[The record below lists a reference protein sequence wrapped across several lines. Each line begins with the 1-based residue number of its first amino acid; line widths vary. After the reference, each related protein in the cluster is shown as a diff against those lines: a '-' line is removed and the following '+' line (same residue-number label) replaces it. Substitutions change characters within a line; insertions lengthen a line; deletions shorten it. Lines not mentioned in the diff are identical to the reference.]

1 MAFNLR
7 APGLG
12 NTIDRSSCPKSVE
25 RKAVQDQHTITV
37 QTMTGMDHWKAIPS
51 RPPAGV
57 QAAEEGVTARIF
69 QISACGNNAS
79 MLEKHS

>member
-1 MAFNLR
+1 MVFNLR

-12 NTIDRSSCPKSVE
+12 NTMDRSSCPESVE
-25 RKAVQDQHTITV
+25 RKAVRGQHTITV
-37 QTMTGMDHWKAIPS
+37 KAMTGMDRWTAILS

-57 QAAEEGVTARIF
+57 RAAEEGVTARIF

-79 MLEKHS
+79 MLEKHI